1 MKKQANKRQ
10 SRCRLCSPI
19 MHSSIWGSVL
29 VILLL
34 LLAVQYG
41 NGKTNAQEKDLVDS
55 DGEEVEEE
63 RESQRSEI
71 PRHHRSR
78 EAHAR
83 HNRRA
88 ERGRYRSVL
97 AVGVGCAV
105 AGGWICLATVVYV
118 VRYLRAKKNAGA
130 RDSSSE
136 NLL

>member
-1 MKKQANKRQ
+1 MN
-10 SRCRLCSPI
+10 
-19 MHSSIWGSVL
+19 SSIWFSVL
-29 VILLL
+29 LILLL

-41 NGKTNAQEKDLVDS
+41 NGKTDAQEKDLVDS

-63 RESQRSEI
+63 KESQRSEI

-105 AGGWICLATVVYV
+105 AGGWVCLATVVYV

-136 NLL
+136 SLL